1 MLRYAA
7 PLLVFGIVVFV
18 HELGHFLAA
27 KLTGVYA
34 PVFAFGWGPR
44 LFGIK
49 WGETDYRWS
58 WFPIGGFV
66 AMATKDSE
74 AVAAIEGHTDF
85 GAGGGGDEGAA
96 SAEVPGHQRGL
107 NPIPTDP
114 SALKP
119 FGPHPVPQE
128 RWIESK
134 SLPAKIF
141 ILSAGVLMNV
151 VLAFTVSV
159 GVIAGFGRPYLPAVV
174 DSVVPGRPAMAAG
187 LQRGDSVVA
196 IAGTPVRRWADLITS
211 VSSSAGRPLDIDVVR
226 ADGTRA
232 TLRVVPELSDDRD
245 QITGAPIKVGR
256 IGVAPRAKEAREYLP
271 FGQSVKDG
279 WTATWSMGGAVIKV
293 VGGLFSGTVS
303 VKQLGGPIAIARTS
317 FEAGKS
323 GWEQLLSLLAFLS
336 INVAVLNMLPIP
348 LLDGGQILMRV
359 LESVK
364 GSEFSA
370 RTQEVVMRVGVLAI
384 ALLFALVMFNDL
396 KGLVKL
402 FG

>member
-1 MLRYAA
+1 MLKYIA

-58 WFPIGGFV
+58 WFPIGGYV

-74 AVAAIEGHTDF
+74 AVAAIEGNTDLS
-85 GAGGGGDEGAA
+85 AGEGDGSGEIA
-96 SAEVPGHQRGL
+96 GHQRGF
-107 NPIPTDP
+107 NPISTDP
-114 SALKP
+114 AALRP
-119 FGPHPVPQE
+119 FGPVAVPRE

-141 ILSAGVLMNV
+141 ILSAGVVMNV
-151 VLAFTVSV
+151 ILAFTVSV
-159 GVIAGFGRPYLPAVV
+159 GVFAGFGRPYLPAVV
-174 DSVVPGRPAMAAG
+174 DSVVAGRPAMAAG
-187 LQRGDSVVA
+187 LQRGDSITA
-196 IAGTPVRRWADLITS
+196 IAGKPVGKWSDLIAS
-211 VSSSAGRPLDIDVVR
+211 VSASAGRPLVLDVVR

-232 TLRVVPELSDDRD
+232 AIRVVPELMDDKD
-245 QITGAPIKVGR
+245 QVTGAPIKVGR
-256 IGVAPRAKEAREYLP
+256 IGVAPRATEARE
-271 FGQSVKDG
+271 FSSFSQSVSDG
-279 WTATWSMGGAVIKV
+279 WTATWNMGGAVLKV

-317 FEAGKS
+317 FEAAKS

-370 RTQEVVMRVGVLAI
+370 RTQETVMRVGVLAI

-402 FG
+402 FL

>member
-1 MLRYAA
+1 MLKYLA
-7 PLLVFGIVVFV
+7 PLIVFGLVVFV

-27 KLTGVYA
+27 KFTGVYA

-58 WFPIGGFV
+58 WFPIGGYV
-66 AMATKDSE
+66 AMATRDSE
-74 AVAAIEGHTDF
+74 AVSAIEGNTDF
-85 GAGGGGDEGAA
+85 GEGESAA
-96 SAEVPGHQRGL
+96 VEKVPGHQRGL

-114 SALKP
+114 NALKP
-119 FGPHPVPQE
+119 FGPHPVPE
-128 RWIESK
+128 ARWIESK

-141 ILSAGVLMNV
+141 ILSAGVIMNI

-159 GVIAGFGRPYLPAVV
+159 GVFAGFGRPYIPAVV
-174 DSVVPGRPAMAAG
+174 DSVLADRPAMAAG

-196 IAGTPVRRWADLITS
+196 IGGTAVRRWSDLITS
-211 VSSSAGRPLDIDVVR
+211 VSASAGRPLAMDVVR
-226 ADGTRA
+226 ADGSRVR
-232 TLRVVPELSDDRD
+232 LEVVPELTDDRD
-245 QITGAPIKVGR
+245 PITGAPIKVGR
-256 IGVAPRAKEAREYLP
+256 IGVAPRAQQAREFAP
-271 FGQSVKDG
+271 FSQSIVDG
-279 WTATWSMGGAVIKV
+279 WNATWMMGSAVIRV
-293 VGGLFSGTVS
+293 VGGLFSGAVS
-303 VKQLGGPIAIARTS
+303 VNQLGGPIAIARTS

-359 LESVK
+359 VERAK

-370 RTQEVVMRVGVLAI
+370 RTQELIMRAGVLAI

-402 FG
+402 FV